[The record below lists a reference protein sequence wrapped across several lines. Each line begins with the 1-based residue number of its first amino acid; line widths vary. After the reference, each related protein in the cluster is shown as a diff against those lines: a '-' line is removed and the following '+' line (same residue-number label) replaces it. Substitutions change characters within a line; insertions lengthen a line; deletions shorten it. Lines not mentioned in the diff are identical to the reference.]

1 MTDSH
6 TPTEMEENWNRFMRN
21 MNEEFLEAL
30 EQNMEAQAEFVESW
44 SETVESTTE
53 DRELSSGVHGYAR
66 AYEVW
71 MDAAQQMVERSN
83 DAVEGEDVDV
93 EEFRDTWL
101 NAANQAFK
109 EVMSTTAFA
118 AATGETVEQAL
129 DAQRQSTEAAETT
142 LHSLGM
148 PTESDVEEV
157 GERLVELERRQHAV
171 ENKLDRILEHLE
183 E

>member
-1 MTDSH
+1 MTDSY
-6 TPTEMEENWNRFMRN
+6 TPTTMEDNWNQFMQN

-44 SETVESTTE
+44 SETVGNATDDDEI
-53 DRELSSGVHGYAR
+53 SSGVRGYAR
-66 AYEVW
+66 AYKVW
-71 MDAAQQMVERSN
+71 MDAAERMVERAN
-83 DAVEGEDVDV
+83 DAFEGEDVEM

-109 EVMSTTAFA
+109 ESMNTTAFA
-118 AATGETVEQAL
+118 AATGQTVEQAL
-129 DAQRQSTEAAETT
+129 EAQQQSQEAAETT

-157 GERLVELERRQHAV
+157 GERLVELERRQQAV
-171 ENKLDRILEHLE
+171 ENKLDRVLEQIE

>member
-1 MTDSH
+1 MTDTY
-6 TPTEMEENWNRFMRN
+6 TPTEMESNWNEFIEN

-30 EQNMEAQAEFVESW
+30 EQNMEAQAQFVESW
-44 SETVESTTE
+44 SKTVESAT
-53 DRELSSGVHGYAR
+53 DDDELSGGVRGYAR
-66 AYEVW
+66 AYQVW
-71 MDAAQQMVERSN
+71 MDAAEQMVQRSN
-83 DAVEGEDVDV
+83 DAFEGEDVEV

-101 NAANQAFK
+101 NAANEAFK

-118 AATGETVEQAL
+118 AATGQTVEQAL
-129 DAQRQSTEAAETT
+129 EAQQQSTEAAEAT

-157 GERLVELERRQHAV
+157 GERLVELERRQHQV
-171 ENKLDRILEHLE
+171 EEKLDRILDQME